1 VAITGGTR
9 STYRLSSLDYLKF
22 VSCRVTASNAGGA
35 VAASTSALRVGAG
48 IFVNTRAPYLTG
60 TARVGRTLTAV
71 RGSWSPVPRLYSYQW
86 LRNGSAI
93 SRATRSTY
101 VTSRTDRGKNISVR
115 VTVKA
120 TGYSTTFRTSKAV
133 RVS

>member
-1 VAITGGTR
+1 
-9 STYRLSSLDYLKF
+9 

-35 VAASTSALRVGAG
+35 VAAFTSAPRIGPGV
-48 IFVNTRAPYLTG
+48 FVNTKAPFLTG
-60 TARVGRTLTAV
+60 TARVGRTLTTV
-71 RGSWSPVPRLYSYQW
+71 RGSWSPAPSSYSYQW

-93 SRATRSTY
+93 SKATRSFY
-101 VTSRTDRGKNISVR
+101 VASSADRGKNISVR

-120 TGYSTTFRTSKAV
+120 AGYSTTFRTSKAA